1 MNGAPTGS
9 HPRTAEEVSR
19 AAAAIVASFGAHS
32 PRDYFAGFAPDATF
46 VFHTHP
52 ERLESRAAYEQ
63 LWSAWEAD
71 GFRVEGCTSS
81 DGRVDVLDDEVAV
94 FTHRVRTRL
103 AGEPEALEERE
114 TIVFRKDARR
124 GWLAVH
130 EHLSP
135 VVVP

>member
-1 MNGAPTGS
+1 MSAG
-9 HPRTAEEVSR
+9 RTEGHLRSAEEVTR

-46 VFHTHP
+46 IFYTHP

-63 LWSAWEAD
+63 LWSTWEAD
-71 GFRVEGCTSS
+71 GFRVEDCTSD

-103 AGEPEALEERE
+103 AGEPEPLEERE
-114 TIVFRKDARR
+114 TIVFRKDAHR

-135 VVVP
+135 AAAS